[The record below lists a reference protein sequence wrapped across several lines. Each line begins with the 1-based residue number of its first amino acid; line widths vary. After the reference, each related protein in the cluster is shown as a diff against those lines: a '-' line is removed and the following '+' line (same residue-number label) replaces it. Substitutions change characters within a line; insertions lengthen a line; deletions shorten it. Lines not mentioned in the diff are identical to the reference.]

1 MKMCS
6 SLSLSVMLLAL
17 TGLMSNPAIA
27 ESIAPPTI
35 SPEEG
40 GTYFTRM
47 SFHHEGDVHQATNF
61 SRGAVWPINTE
72 VRLVS
77 KTDRRHGRLVLER
90 VDNGD
95 RVTIQNVPR
104 HTDINIDALASRM
117 LADQPTPIE
126 QFSDDIQRAIRAGE
140 LRMGMTKEQ
149 ALMARGYPPTVHTSN
164 PMDSD
169 TWVYQENRFAQ
180 RTIVFENGRIVE
192 GRGLR

>member
-1 MKMCS
+1 MPI
-6 SLSLSVMLLAL
+6 VLLFAL
-17 TGLMSNPAIA
+17 VGLLMNPAQA

-35 SPEEG
+35 SPQEG

-47 SFHHEGDVHQATNF
+47 TFHHEKDVHQATNF

-77 KTDRRHGRLVLER
+77 KTDRRHGRMVLER
-90 VDNGD
+90 VDNGH

-104 HTDINIDALASRM
+104 HTDLNIDELAARM
-117 LADQPTPIE
+117 LADEPTPIE
-126 QFSDDIQRAIRAGE
+126 RFSEDVQRAIRAGD

-149 ALMARGYPPTVHTSN
+149 ALMARGYPPTVHTAF

-180 RTIVFENGRIVE
+180 RTIVFEDGRIVE

>member
-1 MKMCS
+1 MRMS
-6 SLSLSVMLLAL
+6 SKFSLSVMLFALA
-17 TGLMSNPAIA
+17 GLMSSPAAA

-40 GTYFTRM
+40 GTYYTRVT
-47 SFHHEGDVHQATNF
+47 FHHEGDVHQATNF

-72 VRLVS
+72 VRLVT
-77 KTDRRHGRLVLER
+77 KTTRRHGRLVLER

-104 HTDINIDALASRM
+104 HTDISIDELASRM

-126 QFSDDIQRAIRAGE
+126 QFPDDVQRAIRAGE
-140 LRMGMTKEQ
+140 LRLGLTKEQ
-149 ALMARGYPPTVHTSN
+149 ALMARGYPPTVHTAN

>member
-1 MKMCS
+1 MEKWSPCRMMLVLIAAG
-6 SLSLSVMLLAL
+6 LSGAVMAQ
-17 TGLMSNPAIA
+17 
-27 ESIAPPTI
+27 SIAPPTI
-35 SPEEG
+35 QPQEG

-61 SRGAVWPINTE
+61 SRGVVWPINTE

-77 KTDRRHGRLVLER
+77 KTDRRHGRMVLAR

-104 HTDINIDALASRM
+104 HTDMSIDALAERM

-126 QFSDDIQRAIRAGE
+126 RLPEDVQRAIRAGE

-149 ALMARGYPPTVHTSN
+149 ALMARGYPPTVHTAN
-164 PMDSD
+164 PMDAD